1 MTTHFFFTASEFW
14 VAIQRTEAATRCGLQ
29 GAYWLQVGREALLL
43 KETQKKNVVHEWPY
57 ELLRRYGND
66 KVCAPHGHAL
76 KVLFLITCCMLLLN
90 LSPQGGTIVP
100 DCKEKQENSEFSL
113 KSGLKPHSREVLELF
128 LWSCFHSAN
137 RYCLQAC
144 A

>member
-1 MTTHFFFTASEFW
+1 MNERLSSLFTASEFW

-66 KVCAPHGHAL
+66 KVCAAHGHDL
-76 KVLFLITCCMLLLN
+76 KGLFVAPAACC
-90 LSPQGGTIVP
+90 
-100 DCKEKQENSEFSL
+100 
-113 KSGLKPHSREVLELF
+113 
-128 LWSCFHSAN
+128 
-137 RYCLQAC
+137 Y
-144 A
+144 